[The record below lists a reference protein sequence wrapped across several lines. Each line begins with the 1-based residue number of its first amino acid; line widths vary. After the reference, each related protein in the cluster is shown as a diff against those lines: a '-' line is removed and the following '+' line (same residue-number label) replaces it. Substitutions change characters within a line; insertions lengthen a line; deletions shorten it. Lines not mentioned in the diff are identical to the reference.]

1 MEANKGEADGVG
13 QTPSASV
20 GEMYVVLVTLLDD
33 SSKKK
38 LHFREFEKENGSA
51 DRVSRSIIHLE
62 TVLLDLKIK
71 GLL

>member
-1 MEANKGEADGVG
+1 
-13 QTPSASV
+13 
-20 GEMYVVLVTLLDD
+20 MYVVLVTLLDD

-62 TVLLDLKIK
+62 TVLLDLKIE